1 VPSRDE
7 RLRFAGDFWEETILP
22 ALTDYIRIPCL
33 SSDFDPDWAE
43 HGHVER
49 ALTLVK
55 GWLDRHRPA
64 GSTVRVERLAG
75 RTPLLLLEA
84 PGQSDETV
92 LMYGH
97 LDKQPEMTGWR
108 EGLSAFTPVREG
120 SRLYGRGG
128 ADDGYAVFA
137 SVAVLRA
144 LQKWSIPH
152 ARVIV
157 LVEFSEESGSPDLPA
172 YVERFADLL
181 GSPGLVICLDSGTGN
196 YDQLWSTT
204 SLRGVV
210 GARLRVDVLREGVHS
225 GDGSGVA
232 PSSFRIMRQLLARLE
247 DERTGNILPR
257 GLWVPI
263 PEARVEQ
270 ARAVAAVLGEEV
282 HTTLPFVD
290 GMKPA
295 SLDPTELILNRTWRP
310 QLAITGQEGMPAL
323 RDAGNV
329 LRPFTT
335 LKLSLR
341 LPPTLPPG
349 KARDVLQDV
358 LTADPPY
365 GARVSL
371 DFDEPAR
378 GWDAPPL
385 APWLESALDEAST
398 AFYGR
403 KAMHV
408 GDGGSIP
415 FMGMLG
421 ERFPEAQFVITGVL
435 GPSSNAHGPN
445 EFLEVDYAKK
455 LTASMASV
463 LARHF
468 TRHG

>member
-1 VPSRDE
+1 VPSPDDT
-7 RLRFAGDFWEETILP
+7 LRFVGDFWEESILP
-22 ALTDYIRIPCL
+22 ALSDYIRIPCL
-33 SSDFDPDWAE
+33 SSDFDPDWAQ
-43 HGHVER
+43 HGHVDR
-49 ALTLVK
+49 ALALVK
-55 GWLDRHRPA
+55 GWLDEHRPQ
-64 GSTVRVERLAG
+64 GSTVRIERLDG
-75 RTPLLLLEA
+75 RTPILLLEV
-84 PGQSDETV
+84 PGRSDETV

-97 LDKQPEMTGWR
+97 LDKQPAMTGWR
-108 EGLSAFTPVREG
+108 DGLAAFTPVREG

-137 SVAVLRA
+137 SVAALRA
-144 LQKWSIPH
+144 LARQNVPH
-152 ARVIV
+152 ARVVV

-172 YVERFADLL
+172 YVERFADFLR
-181 GSPGLVICLDSGTGN
+181 SPNLVICLDSGAGN

-210 GARLRVDVLREGVHS
+210 SARLRVDVLREGVHS

-232 PSSFRIMRQLLARLE
+232 PSSFRIARQLLSRLE
-247 DERTGNILPR
+247 DERTGIILPE

-263 PEARVEQ
+263 PEARLEQ
-270 ARAVAAVLGEEV
+270 ARAAAEVLGEEV
-282 HTTLPFVD
+282 YTTLPFVD

-295 SLDPTELILNRTWRP
+295 SLDLAELILNRTWRP

-323 RDAGNV
+323 REAGNV

-341 LPPTLPPG
+341 TPPTLSP
-349 KARDVLQDV
+349 ARAREVLKDL

-403 KAMHV
+403 KAMHL

-421 ERFPEAQFVITGVL
+421 EKFPEAQFVITGVL

-445 EFLEVDYAKK
+445 EFLEIEYAKK
-455 LTASMASV
+455 LTASVVSV

-468 TRHG
+468 ARRA